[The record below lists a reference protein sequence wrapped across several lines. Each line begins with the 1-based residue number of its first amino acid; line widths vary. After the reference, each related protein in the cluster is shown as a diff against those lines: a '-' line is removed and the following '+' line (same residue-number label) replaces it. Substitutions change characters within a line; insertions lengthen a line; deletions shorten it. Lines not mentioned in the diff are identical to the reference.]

1 MPDTNLQS
9 RQAKLN
15 EKMIE
20 LRIRFWTNDIA
31 KTKGEILPKHAWDGG
46 VVLMERNTSH
56 EIEPENPKPFHSVM
70 DLPAVIEKV
79 LIEHGVQLHSGPRSQ
94 KYLATGD

>member
-1 MPDTNLQS
+1 MPNTNPQS

-31 KTKGEILPKHAWDGG
+31 ETKGEILPKHAWDSG

-56 EIEPENPKPFHSVM
+56 EIEPENPKPFHSAM

-79 LIEHGVQLHSGPRSQ
+79 LIEHGIQLHSGRRSR
-94 KYLATGD
+94 KYFVTGA